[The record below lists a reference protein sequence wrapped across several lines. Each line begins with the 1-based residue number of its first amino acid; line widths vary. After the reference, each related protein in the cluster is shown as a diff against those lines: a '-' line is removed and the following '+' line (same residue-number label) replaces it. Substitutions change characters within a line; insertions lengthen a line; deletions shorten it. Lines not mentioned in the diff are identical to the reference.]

1 MERIKNVVKRDGT
14 EVPFDKEKIYNA
26 IMKAMRYGSGL
37 VDEEL
42 ARYIATSAIFNLK
55 DKCTIYDIEDFVYQ
69 SLIKLGDLLTAK
81 SYTEYKA
88 VQTFK
93 RKTNTTDQSILGLV
107 RGTNEEAIM
116 ENSNKDAKTSS
127 TQRDL
132 IAGEVSK
139 DISRRLLIPTHIVQA
154 HDSGII
160 HWHDMDYTLNPIPN
174 CCLVNLKDMLDNGT
188 VINGTAIDSPNSFLT
203 ACTIATQIM
212 AQIASGQFGGQTI
225 SVTHLAPYVRK
236 SKERYYDL
244 LKDIIKNEKTLDETI
259 EKLLT
264 KEIAS
269 GVQTIQYQINT
280 ISSTNGQTPFV
291 SLFLYLN
298 EDVEYIEETAMIIEE
313 ILKQR
318 LKGTKN
324 EVGVYVTTTFPKL
337 LYVLDENNIH
347 NNSKYYYL
355 TQLSARCSAKR
366 LVPDY
371 ISAKKM
377 KENYDGEVFPCMGCR
392 SFLSNWKNPETG
404 KYEWYGRQ
412 NLGVVTL
419 SLPDVGL
426 SANKDINKFWN
437 ILNERLEL
445 CKEAL
450 LYRIELLRG
459 TPTTISPI
467 HWLHGG
473 ISRLSKDDTID
484 KVIDSGK
491 CTISLGYAGLFEC
504 VMALIGESHTTPKGE
519 QLALK
524 IMNYLKMKCEEW
536 KKETGYAFGLYGS
549 PIESTTYKFARC
561 LKQRFGVIE
570 GITDKLY
577 ITNSYHVNVQEPID
591 AFTKMKFESQFQKI
605 SSGGAISYIETANLN
620 HNIEAVL
627 TLIKYIYNNIQY
639 CEINTKSD
647 YCQICGFDGE
657 ILVDDNLEWYC
668 PNCGNQNKD
677 KMNVIRRTCGYLGG
691 NFWNKGRTQ
700 EIKERVLHLDD
711 TEL

>member
-1 MERIKNVVKRDGT
+1 MERIKNVIKRDGT

-88 VQTFK
+88 VQAFK
-93 RKTNTTDQSILGLV
+93 RKMNTTDQSILGLV

-116 ENSNKDAKTSS
+116 ENSNKDAKTAS

-377 KENYDGEVFPCMGCR
+377 KENYDGEVFPCI
-392 SFLSNWKNPETG
+392 
-404 KYEWYGRQ
+404 
-412 NLGVVTL
+412 
-419 SLPDVGL
+419 
-426 SANKDINKFWN
+426 DI
-437 ILNERLEL
+437 
-445 CKEAL
+445 CA
-450 LYRIELLRG
+450 
-459 TPTTISPI
+459 
-467 HWLHGG
+467 
-473 ISRLSKDDTID
+473 
-484 KVIDSGK
+484 
-491 CTISLGYAGLFEC
+491 
-504 VMALIGESHTTPKGE
+504 
-519 QLALK
+519 
-524 IMNYLKMKCEEW
+524 
-536 KKETGYAFGLYGS
+536 
-549 PIESTTYKFARC
+549 
-561 LKQRFGVIE
+561 
-570 GITDKLY
+570 
-577 ITNSYHVNVQEPID
+577 
-591 AFTKMKFESQFQKI
+591 
-605 SSGGAISYIETANLN
+605 
-620 HNIEAVL
+620 
-627 TLIKYIYNNIQY
+627 
-639 CEINTKSD
+639 
-647 YCQICGFDGE
+647 
-657 ILVDDNLEWYC
+657 
-668 PNCGNQNKD
+668 
-677 KMNVIRRTCGYLGG
+677 
-691 NFWNKGRTQ
+691 
-700 EIKERVLHLDD
+700 
-711 TEL
+711 